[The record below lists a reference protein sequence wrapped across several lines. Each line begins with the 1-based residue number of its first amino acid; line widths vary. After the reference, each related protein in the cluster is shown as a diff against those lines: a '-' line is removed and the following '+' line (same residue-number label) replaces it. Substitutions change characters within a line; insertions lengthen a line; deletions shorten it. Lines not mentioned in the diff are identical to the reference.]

1 MIAFLTLAAL
11 ASAIPAD
18 LPFEK
23 WFTAHGVQVE
33 IARKPGSPPW
43 LRSTAELPVSADKV
57 TSTLTD
63 FKHYK
68 DFFAPAIKK
77 ADVLDS
83 EGGATRIHFVWPYP
97 FPLRNRDAVV
107 SYRGE
112 QGEGGRLVL
121 TWKTDAR
128 PGDPQEGIR
137 IERVAGE
144 TVVEPLGHD
153 RSRVTYA
160 YLGELGGKF
169 PAWAEDKAW
178 REEPVQY
185 IRAIRRRLHLPDLP
199 K

>member
-1 MIAFLTLAAL
+1 MIVFLTLAAL
-11 ASAIPAD
+11 ASPIPAD

-43 LRSTAELPVSADKV
+43 LRSTAELPVGADKV
-57 TSTLTD
+57 TSILTD

-107 SYRGE
+107 SYRVE

-121 TWKTDAR
+121 IWKNDAR
-128 PGDPQEGIR
+128 PGDREEGIR

-144 TVVEPLGHD
+144 TVVEPLGPD
-153 RSRVTYA
+153 RSRVTYT

-185 IRAIRRRLHLPDLP
+185 MRAIRRRLHLPDLP

>member
-11 ASAIPAD
+11 VSAIPAD

-43 LRSTAELPVSADKV
+43 LRSTAELPVGAEKV
-57 TSTLTD
+57 ASVLTD
-63 FKHYK
+63 FRHYAE
-68 DFFAPAIKK
+68 FFSPAVKK
-77 ADVLDS
+77 ANVLDS
-83 EGGATRIHFVWPYP
+83 EGGGARLHFVWPYP

-107 SYRGE
+107 SYRPE
-112 QGEGGRLVL
+112 RGEGGRLVL
-121 TWKTDAR
+121 TWKNDAR
-128 PGDPQEGIR
+128 PGDPHEGIR

-144 TVVEPLGHD
+144 TVVEPLGPD
-153 RSRVTYA
+153 RCRVTYT

-185 IRAIRRRLHLPDLP
+185 IRAIRRRLNLPDVP

>member
-1 MIAFLTLAAL
+1 MITFLTLAAL
-11 ASAIPAD
+11 ASAVPAD

-23 WFTAHGVQVE
+23 WFTAHGVEVE

-57 TSTLTD
+57 TSILTD
-63 FKHYK
+63 FKGYK
-68 DFFAPAIKK
+68 EFFAPAIKK
-77 ADVLDS
+77 ADVLGS
-83 EGGATRIHFVWPYP
+83 GSGTARIHFVWPYP
-97 FPLRNRDAVV
+97 FPLRNRDAVI
-107 SYRGE
+107 SYRAE
-112 QGEGGRLVL
+112 RGEGDRLVL
-121 TWKTDAR
+121 AWKNDAR
-128 PGDPQEGIR
+128 PGDREEGIR

-144 TVVEPLGHD
+144 TVVEPLGPD
-153 RSRVTYA
+153 RCRVTYT
-160 YLGELGGKF
+160 YFGELGGKF

>member
-107 SYRGE
+107 SYRVDHLCISRGARRKVSRL
-112 QGEGGRLVL
+112 GGRQGVAGRAGAVHKSDPPA
-121 TWKTDAR
+121 TPSAGSTQVR
-128 PGDPQEGIR
+128 PGR
-137 IERVAGE
+137 
-144 TVVEPLGHD
+144 
-153 RSRVTYA
+153 
-160 YLGELGGKF
+160 
-169 PAWAEDKAW
+169 
-178 REEPVQY
+178 
-185 IRAIRRRLHLPDLP
+185 
-199 K
+199 

>member
-1 MIAFLTLAAL
+1 MTVFLIGAIL

-33 IARKPGSPPW
+33 IARRTGSSPW
-43 LRSTAELPVSADKV
+43 LRSTAELPVSAEKV
-57 TSTLTD
+57 AAALTD

-68 DFFAPAIKK
+68 EFFSPAVKK

-83 EGGATRIHFVWPYP
+83 GAGAARIHFVWPYP
-97 FPLRNRDAVV
+97 FPLRNRDAVI
-107 SYRGE
+107 SYRAE
-112 QGEGGRLVL
+112 RGEGGRQVV
-121 TWKTDAR
+121 TWKNDAR

-137 IERVAGE
+137 IEQVAGE
-144 TVVEPLGHD
+144 TVIEPLGPD
-153 RSRVTYA
+153 RCRVTYT

-178 REEPVQY
+178 HEEPVQY
-185 IRAIRRRLHLPDLP
+185 IRAIRRALKLPDLP

>member
-1 MIAFLTLAAL
+1 MITFLTLAAL
-11 ASAIPAD
+11 ASPVPAD

-57 TSTLTD
+57 TSILTD
-63 FKHYK
+63 FKGYK
-68 DFFAPAIKK
+68 EFFAPAIKK

-83 EGGATRIHFVWPYP
+83 EGGATRIHIVWPYP
-97 FPLRNRDAVV
+97 FPLHNRDAVV
-107 SYRGE
+107 SYRAE

-121 TWKTDAR
+121 TWKNDAR
-128 PGDPQEGIR
+128 PGDREEGIR

-144 TVVEPLGHD
+144 TVVEPIGPE
-153 RSRVTYA
+153 RCRVTYA

-185 IRAIRRRLHLPDLP
+185 VRAIRRRLHLPDLP